1 MAMEIRLE
9 PMDPEEFP
17 CPAGW
22 TVVGRA
28 VSHALA
34 YDPERRPHFIGED
47 PMRVSPEDI
56 SHDLYRA
63 VDAAADRLW
72 PGGWTHSMAEAFLLD
87 RRSLSPGRFARQAP
101 APAVL
106 LALAQAAASPDPV
119 AFGALLLAMSRYSK
133 AVEGAGPVERLD
145 RTLEAA
151 RRAGEILHMTRLGK
165 TIWEDRH
172 SGGVFIKRLLR
183 DSG

>member
-1 MAMEIRLE
+1 MEIRLE

-22 TVVGRA
+22 TVVGR
-28 VSHALA
+28 VVTHALA
-34 YDPERRPHFIGED
+34 YDPERRPHLIGED
-47 PMRVSPEDI
+47 PRVLRPEDI
-56 SHDLYRA
+56 SHYLYQA

-87 RRSLSPGRFARQAP
+87 RRSLSPGRFA

-106 LALAQAAASPDPV
+106 LALAQAAASPDPE

-133 AVEGAGPVERLD
+133 TAEGSHPIERLG

-165 TIWEDRH
+165 TVWEDRH
-172 SGGVFIKRLLR
+172 QGIVKE
-183 DSG
+183 